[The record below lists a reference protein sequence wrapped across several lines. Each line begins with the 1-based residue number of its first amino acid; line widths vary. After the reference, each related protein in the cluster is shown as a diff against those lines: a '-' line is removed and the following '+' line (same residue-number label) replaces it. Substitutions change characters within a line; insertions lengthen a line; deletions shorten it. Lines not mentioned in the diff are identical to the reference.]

1 MKKTN
6 LGRRGF
12 TLVELLVVIAII
24 GILVALLLPAVQAAR
39 EAARRMSCGN
49 NMKQLGLALHNYHD
63 TFKVFPPG
71 HLSQNALQ
79 RIAANVQANDNQT
92 VDSFVGLTG
101 NNGGALSAQYGPSWM
116 QFILPFV
123 EQQPLADLY
132 NPGRLLA
139 DTTYAPHVQMVGS
152 FIPSYTCPSD
162 AWAKVN
168 TPGVLNSVPT
178 INWARA
184 SYAVSTGRLTAGS
197 RLYRDNYKTLRVDY
211 KGFAGNNG
219 GASIATILDGTS
231 NSVAVWEILAGPI
244 AQDTR
249 GSWAMGRAVQSGGCD
264 NQGDCQGIN
273 DRTGNPDDYH
283 ECATGAQYVR
293 IGNFGWNGGDGQLG
307 PKSKHPGGCQA
318 TLADASV
325 RFMSQTMDQNN
336 VMRAINSIQNGE
348 TVEMP

>member
-1 MKKTN
+1 MKKTI
-6 LGRRGF
+6 RERQGF

-63 TFKVFPPG
+63 TYKIFPPG
-71 HLSQNALQ
+71 HLSRNALN
-79 RIAANVQANDNQT
+79 RSAAGIPAGQPADAY
-92 VDSFVGLTG
+92 VGLQG
-101 NNGGALSAQYGPSWM
+101 NNGGARSAEYGPSWM

-132 NPGRLLA
+132 NPGFLLA
-139 DTTYAPHVQMVGS
+139 DINYAPHVQMVGS
-152 FIPSYTCPSD
+152 FIPSYACPSD
-162 AWAKVN
+162 PWAKPN
-168 TPGVLNSVPT
+168 LPGVLVSVPT
-178 INWARA
+178 INWARS
-184 SYAVSTGRLTAGS
+184 SYAISTGRLTAGAP
-197 RLYRDNYKTLRVDY
+197 LYQWNYKAFTPDII
-211 KGFAGNNG
+211 GFAGNNG
-219 GASIATILDGTS
+219 GSSIATILDGTS
-231 NSVAVWEILAGPI
+231 NSIAVWEILAGPI
-244 AQDTR
+244 ARDTR

-283 ECATGAQYVR
+283 ECATGAQYTQ

-325 RFMSQTMDQNN
+325 RFMAQTMDQNN
-336 VMRAINSIQNGE
+336 VMRAMNSIQYRE
-348 TVEMP
+348 TFDMP

>member
-1 MKKTN
+1 MTS
-6 LGRRGF
+6 LTTSRRGF

-49 NMKQLGLALHNYHD
+49 NMKQLGIALHNYHD
-63 TFKVFPPG
+63 TYKVFPPG

-79 RIAANVQANDNQT
+79 RIAANVQATDNQT
-92 VDSFVGLTG
+92 GDSFVGMTSNAG
-101 NNGGALSAQYGPSWM
+101 ENNHAQYGPSWM

-132 NPGRLLA
+132 VPGRLLA
-139 DTTYAPHVQMVGS
+139 DQNFAPHVQMVGS

-162 AWAKVN
+162 AWAKPN
-168 TPGVLNSVPT
+168 TPGVLNTNNT

-184 SYAVSTGRLTAGS
+184 SYGINTGRLTGGN
-197 RLYRDNYKTLRVDY
+197 RLFRDNYKTLAPEY

-219 GASIATILDGTS
+219 GADIGAILDGTS
-231 NSVAVWEILAGPI
+231 NSVAVWEILAGPT
-244 AQDTR
+244 ARDTR
-249 GSWAMGRAVQSGGCD
+249 GSWAMGRSIMVGGCD

-283 ECATGAQYVR
+283 GCATGAQYVK

-325 RFMSQTMDQNN
+325 RFMSETMDQNN

-348 TVEMP
+348 SVEMP